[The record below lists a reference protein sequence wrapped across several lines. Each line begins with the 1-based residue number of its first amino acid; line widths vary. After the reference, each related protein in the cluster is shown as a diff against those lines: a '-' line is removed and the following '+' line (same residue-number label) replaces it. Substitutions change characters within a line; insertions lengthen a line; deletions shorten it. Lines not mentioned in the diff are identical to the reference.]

1 MGKNLKIPGV
11 QVKGI
16 NGVGNWL
23 SLSMLYARKDL
34 PIAKYI
40 ATPEKISEWG
50 YLKQIKWEIV
60 QYDNSSTG
68 LLNGA
73 NCMKASESVQ
83 VIASDKW

>member
-40 ATPEKISEWG
+40 VTPEKISEWG
-50 YLKQIKWEIV
+50 YLKQIK
-60 QYDNSSTG
+60 
-68 LLNGA
+68 
-73 NCMKASESVQ
+73 
-83 VIASDKW
+83 

>member
-50 YLKQIKWEIV
+50 YLKQIK
-60 QYDNSSTG
+60 
-68 LLNGA
+68 
-73 NCMKASESVQ
+73 
-83 VIASDKW
+83 